1 MDLNFLNTT
10 LKETLD
16 QYHSENSLRYCN
28 VGFSS
33 KSLRDLD
40 DVTQTLRA
48 LLPRYALWQQPKMKS
63 TPELI
68 VSRKHFEEKILET
81 PEEGVIIHQPEQWL
95 NQWSLLEKQAFWS
108 AIGMWHSTK
117 KIVLVF
123 AESDEFQTINN
134 AYFKDKPLDGFAI
147 KVWRPARA
155 D

>member
-1 MDLNFLNTT
+1 MDLNFLSATLKTT
-10 LKETLD
+10 LE
-16 QYHSENSLRYCN
+16 QYHTESSLRYCN

-40 DVTQTLRA
+40 DITQTLRA
-48 LLPRYALWQQPKMKS
+48 LLPRYALWQQPTMQS

-68 VSRKHFEEKILET
+68 VSRKLFEAKILAT

-108 AIGMWHSTK
+108 TIAMWHSAK
-117 KIVLVF
+117 KLVLVF
-123 AESDEFQTINN
+123 AESNEFQIINN
-134 AYFKDKPLDGFAI
+134 TYFKEKSLDGLAI
-147 KVWRPARA
+147 KLWRPARA